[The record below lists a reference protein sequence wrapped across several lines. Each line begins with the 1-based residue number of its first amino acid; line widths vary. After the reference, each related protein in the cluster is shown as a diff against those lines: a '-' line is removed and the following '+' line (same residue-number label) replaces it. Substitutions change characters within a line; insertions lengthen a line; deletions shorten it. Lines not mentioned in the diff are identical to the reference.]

1 MGVGVDGPVS
11 TVRPSLRL
19 EAVIA
24 VTPKSVRSKSR
35 VTAALLAA
43 GLAAA
48 VLVTGP
54 AASASPSPLPAVTA
68 KVDGVVYAITQ
79 VGDRTYIGGDFTS
92 VSGVPRQ
99 NVAAIRADGRLD
111 LGWDPSANGVV
122 YALAASS
129 DSDTVFMGGAFTT
142 VDDVDRGRLAAVT
155 PNTGEVIPG
164 WTTSTNNNLVRALVA
179 DSGDRLYVGG
189 SFGRIGGRAVPRL
202 AAVDQNNAGAV
213 DTAFAPR
220 PSATVRALTL
230 SEGGGR
236 LYAGGAFTT
245 IAGHARPGVAELDVS
260 TGAATAFAPSD
271 GGVVISMD
279 ATPSGRLFFGTTSN
293 RTWAYDPSKGGTPEY
308 RIRTGGDVQAIVAT
322 DDEVYIGGHFNT
334 IPELKLSRVALAS
347 FLPSTGE
354 VTGWNPGANGAF
366 GVWAMGV
373 TRTALNPDTVHA
385 LSIGGDFTRVAGLA
399 RRGYTRF
406 DFATPAA

>member
-1 MGVGVDGPVS
+1 M
-11 TVRPSLRL
+11 
-19 EAVIA
+19 IA
-24 VTPKSVRSKSR
+24 VSPKYARYRSR
-35 VTAALLAA
+35 VTAVLLAM
-43 GLAAA
+43 GVPLAA
-48 VLVTGP
+48 VLVTAP

-68 KVDGVVYAITQ
+68 KVDGTVYAITH

-99 NVAAIRADGRLD
+99 NVAAIGPDGRLD

-129 DSDTVFMGGAFTT
+129 DSDTVFLGGAFTT
-142 VDDVDRGRLAAVT
+142 VGEVDRGRLAAVT
-155 PNTGEVIPG
+155 PDTGEVMSE
-164 WTTSTNNNLVRALVA
+164 WKASTNNNLVRALVA

-189 SFGRIGGRAVPRL
+189 SFGRIGGHAVPRL

-230 SEGGGR
+230 SEGGSR
-236 LYAGGAFTT
+236 LYAGGGFTT
-245 IAGHARPGVAELDVS
+245 IAGIARPGAAELDAL
-260 TGAATAFAPSD
+260 TGAATAFAPTD
-271 GGVVISMD
+271 GGVVIAMD

-293 RTWAYDPSKGGTPEY
+293 RTWAYDPSMGGTPEY
-308 RIRTGGDVQAIVAT
+308 RIRTGGDVQTIVAT
-322 DDEVYIGGHFNT
+322 DEEVYIGGHFNT

-347 FLPSTGE
+347 FRPSTGD
-354 VTGWNPGANGAF
+354 VTGWNPTANGAF
-366 GVWAMGV
+366 GVWAMGL
-373 TRTALNPDTVHA
+373 TASALSPDAAPA

-406 DFATPAA
+406 DFAAPAA